1 MRLHNA
7 YHHQNDQVVNFSA
20 RPTGCSGG
28 ERERDE
34 LDVERS
40 RGHGHPQRAYVT
52 GDIVDDVVIDQIK
65 QQYSRPQYSHV
76 TGVKVNDVDN

>member
-1 MRLHNA
+1 MRLHIA
-7 YHHQNDQVVNFSA
+7 YHHQNDFSA

-40 RGHGHPQRAYVT
+40 RRHGNPQRAYVT
-52 GDIVDDVVIDQIK
+52 GDIVDDVVVDRIK
-65 QQYSRPQYSHV
+65 QSQQYSRP
-76 TGVKVNDVDN
+76 